1 MDNITTGFPSV
12 NQSITNPN
20 VNSDNALDK
29 FTPYTF
35 IQFIEIVSEDY
46 KPETLTAFYNNYI
59 NKWND
64 RNVDL
69 SNTNT
74 NSIIDRYRDFL
85 KDITLNFSSN
95 AEKKFLTQLDFN
107 NKYDLQIAMS
117 FFSKKIRN
125 IISYYKKKRSTLHY
139 SLTKSKIKGSNLGLE
154 QASKDLIIDFL
165 ENSSTGDINYNIN
178 DIKNNLSISITEY
191 YDNYSQYFNK
201 QPDVNEY
208 GANYREYEPGALPKE
223 DNLFLSLEANIIDKV
238 FSAVSQEVRGLKE
251 TDQILSSKK
260 KQTEKFIGSDFYYLS
275 TDSNGTP
282 DMGILFKCNKPYA
295 NFLNQDYPSTASIFS
310 DKIISERDLG
320 FFRPHNSAIATIQG
334 KRIDFYEKDV
344 YKPNQLYIFPDPNLF
359 TNNQQILTFIVDTS
373 RSINNRSKGIAINQ
387 PNPDK
392 ESTTFLGYS
401 SEISQSRN
409 LDTDLS
415 YLYDQ
420 GYIDD
425 SKKDLFGNI
434 FGLIKDDNYYRQN
447 VEYEIPKHIKNLV
460 LNGYQF
466 FDDLYGEGF
475 NFNYST
481 ADSSTFSETIRSGLT
496 AFTNGL
502 TAVGD
507 QTPDL
512 PLSSYFIFSRFFT
525 PYQELIQPSNYLE
538 VDYTRPE
545 SITFDADVKEGAY
558 FRFSDTE
565 ALADPVRSGLS
576 AFTDS
581 ADQFYFSDLVE
592 GGIGYYDGAT
602 TIVRA
607 LCDSTGPGTAY
618 KPGIALYE
626 GLSGNFTYNVRLSG
640 DNGVQNYD
648 GSRFTDNII
657 FNYTQ
662 AEEGFEYRDNVYDL
676 TSFSTV
682 QTASESLFD
691 RENHTG
697 KIYVKNINKNPDT
710 PSVKELTETL
720 DYLSGKYSTA
730 VCDELST
737 KVVNF
742 DIIYNT
748 LFIETSSY
756 LVTEKTSYVNDK
768 FISPNTFTNSININT
783 NFFNRVSNRLRVN
796 SDVFFCR
803 MERDQLTFKDIRLYP
818 TIYKYSYIDDKTQQI
833 FPTTGNSAE
842 NSSCYFDLSTFDSV
856 YIECSKP
863 TLTYSSD
870 NELFNLAVLIKDLN
884 KAPLLVNYLF
894 EYKDS
899 VNFVDSTSFTSNNSR
914 FTDNFINSSTG
925 NIDLNNA
932 FFTLSSSLPSLS
944 TSKLP
949 ISATA
954 LIL

>member
-1 MDNITTGFPSV
+1 MDNITTGFPNVSR
-12 NQSITNPN
+12 SITNPN
-20 VNSDNALDK
+20 VNSDEALDK
-29 FTPYTF
+29 FAPFSF
-35 IQFIEIVSEDY
+35 IQFIEVVSESY

-59 NKWND
+59 NKWNT

-69 SNTNT
+69 GTTNT
-74 NSIIDRYRDFL
+74 SSIIDRYRDFL

-95 AEKKFLTQLDFN
+95 AEKKFLTQLDFSDT
-107 NKYDLQIAMS
+107 YDLQIAMS

-139 SLTKSKIKGSNLGLE
+139 SLTKSKVKGSNIGVE

-165 ENSSTGDINYNIN
+165 ENRSTGDIDYNIS

-191 YDNYSQYFNK
+191 YDNYSQYFNRD
-201 QPDVNEY
+201 PDIDQY
-208 GANYREYEPGALPKE
+208 GANYKEYEPGGLPGDE
-223 DNLFLSLEANIIDKV
+223 NLFLGVESDIIDKV
-238 FSAVSQEVRGLKE
+238 FASVSRDIRELKE
-251 TDQILSSKK
+251 TNQILSSKK
-260 KQTEKFIGSDFYYLS
+260 RQTEKFIGSDFYYLS
-275 TDSNGTP
+275 TDSNGIP
-282 DMGILFKCNKPYA
+282 DIGILFKSDKPYA
-295 NFLNQDYPSTASIFS
+295 NFLNQEFPSTASVFS
-310 DKIISERDLG
+310 EEIISERDLG
-320 FFRPHNSAIATIQG
+320 YFRPHNTAIATIQG
-334 KRIDFYEKDV
+334 KRIDFYEKEN
-344 YKPNQLYIFPDPNLF
+344 YKPNQLYIFPDPNLY
-359 TNNQQILTFIVDTS
+359 TNNEQILTFIVDTS

-392 ESTTFLGYS
+392 ESTTFVGYA
-401 SEISQSRN
+401 SEIAQDRN
-409 LDTDLS
+409 LNTDLS
-415 YLYDQ
+415 FLYDQ

-434 FGLIKDDNYYRQN
+434 FGLIKDNNYYRQN
-447 VEYEIPKHIKNLV
+447 LVHESPKNIKNLV
-460 LNGYQF
+460 INGYQF
-466 FDDLYGEGF
+466 FDDLYNEGF

-481 ADSSTFSETIRSGLT
+481 TDSSTFSETIRSGLT

-507 QTPDL
+507 LSPDL
-512 PLSSYFIFSRFFT
+512 PLSSYYIFSRFFA
-525 PYQELIQPSNYLE
+525 PYQDLKQPSNYLE

-545 SITFDADVKEGAY
+545 SITYDADVKEGAY

-592 GGIGYYDGAT
+592 GGIGYYDGAST
-602 TIVRA
+602 VVRA

-640 DNGVQNYD
+640 DNGVLNYD

-662 AEEGFEYRDNVYDL
+662 AEEGFDYRDDVFEH
-676 TSFSTV
+676 TSFTTV
-682 QTASESLFD
+682 QTASEELFN
-691 RENHTG
+691 RINHTG
-697 KIYVKNINKNPDT
+697 KIYVKNINKNPDE

-730 VCDELST
+730 ICDELST
-737 KVVNF
+737 KVIDF

-756 LVTEKTSYVNDK
+756 LVTERTSYVNNE
-768 FISPNTFTNSININT
+768 FVSPNTFTNTININT
-783 NFFNRVSNRLRVN
+783 NFFNKVSNRLRVN
-796 SDVFFCR
+796 SDVFFVR
-803 MERDQLTFKDIRLYP
+803 MERDQLTFKNIRLYP
-818 TIYKYSYIDDKTQQI
+818 RIYKYSYTDDTTEQI
-833 FPTTGNSAE
+833 FPTTGNTAA

-863 TLTYSSD
+863 NLTYSSD
-870 NELFNLAVLIKDLN
+870 NEQFNLAVLVKDLN

-894 EYKDS
+894 EYKDDIK
-899 VNFVDSTSFTSNNSR
+899 FLDSTSFTSNNSR
-914 FTDNFINSSTG
+914 FTNDFISNGS
-925 NIDLNNA
+925 IDLSNA
-932 FFTLSSSLPSLS
+932 LFSLSSQVPTLS
-944 TSKLP
+944 TSTQP
-949 ISATA
+949 ISSAA